1 MLYLVLAI
9 LCSAMISIVMRL
21 SANRVS
27 GNVSMLAFNYLMC
40 TTVAG
45 LYSGAL
51 FPKTPELGG
60 TLGMGAVNGVLYLAS
75 FMLLQLNVK
84 KNGVVLSSV
93 FMKLGL
99 LVPMAV
105 SMCFFGETPA
115 PVQIIG
121 FCIAVAAIVL
131 INMGGGRTDTGFR
144 AGLILLLLAGGA
156 GDAMSKVF
164 EETAGAALSSQ
175 FLFYTFGMA
184 LLLCAGLTLWKR
196 ERPGLAEAGFG
207 LLVGVPNYFSSRFLL
222 LSLSDVPAVIAFPTF
237 SVGTILVVTL
247 AGVCFFRERLAK
259 RQWIAVAAILVAL
272 ALLNV

>member
-1 MLYLVLAI
+1 MLYLILAI
-9 LCSAMISIVMRL
+9 ACSAMISVVMRL
-21 SANRVS
+21 SAGRTS
-27 GNVSMLAFNYLMC
+27 GGVSMLAFNYVMC
-40 TTVAG
+40 TAVAG
-45 LYSGAL
+45 MYAGTL
-51 FPKTPELGG
+51 FPKVPELAG
-60 TLGMGAVNGVLYLAS
+60 TLGMGAVNGALYLAA

-99 LVPMAV
+99 LVPMVV
-105 SMCFFGETPA
+105 SVCFFGETPA
-115 PVQIIG
+115 PVQIAG

-131 INMGGGRTDTGFR
+131 INAGGGRSDAGFR

-164 EETAGAALSSQ
+164 EESAGAALSSQ
-175 FLFYTFGMA
+175 FLFYTFAAA
-184 LLLCAGLTLWKR
+184 LLLCTGLTILKR
-196 ERPGLAEAGFG
+196 ERPGMREAAFG

-237 SVGTILVVTL
+237 SVGTILIVTL

-272 ALLNV
+272 ALLNM